1 MSTRH
6 RVLALAVAVALGAPA
21 AAGAQDLSF
30 TYLEGGFVAGFV
42 NDVEDSGTITGID
55 STFELETDAGGGGFI
70 GGAWQFWEN
79 LHLFGE
85 YSTAS
90 QDLEVRDGIDTVEGD
105 FDVVRWRV
113 GVGYAYP
120 FSSTMAFYGRL
131 SLDNAELKDV
141 QVAGF
146 NLDADVDDDGIGGE
160 VGMIWAA
167 TPAIHLQGHV
177 RYTSV
182 GAVATDGSDTF
193 DSDTLIGLNGRWYFR
208 PDIALVTGYEYGG
221 ITTWNV
227 GVRFSF

>member
-6 RVLALAVAVALGAPA
+6 SMLALAVAVALGAPA
-21 AAGAQDLSF
+21 AAGAQDLGF
-30 TYLEGGFVAGFV
+30 TYLEGGFIAGFV
-42 NDVEDSGTITGID
+42 NDVEQSGTITGNG
-55 STFELETDAGGGGFI
+55 STLELETDAGGGGFI

-85 YSTAS
+85 YSQAS
-90 QDLEVRDGIDTVEGD
+90 QDLEVSDGIDTVEGE
-105 FDVVRWRV
+105 FDVVRWRI
-113 GVGYAYP
+113 GVGYAYS
-120 FSSTMAFYGRL
+120 FSPTMAFYGRL
-131 SLDNAELKDV
+131 SFDNAELKDV
-141 QVAGF
+141 QVSGF
-146 NLDADVDDDGIGGE
+146 DLEVDADEDGIGGE

-167 TPAIHLQGHV
+167 TPVIHLQGHV

-227 GVRFSF
+227 GVRFGF

>member
-6 RVLALAVAVALGAPA
+6 SMLALAVAVALGAPA
-21 AAGAQDLSF
+21 ATGAQDLGF
-30 TYLEGGFVAGFV
+30 TYLEGGLVAGFV
-42 NDVEDSGTITGID
+42 NDVEESGLITDNG

-85 YSTAS
+85 YSQAS
-90 QDLEVRDGIDTVEGD
+90 QDLEVSDGIDTVEGD

-120 FSSTMAFYGRL
+120 FSPTMAFYGRL
-131 SLDNAELKDV
+131 SFDNAELKDV

-146 NLDADVDDDGIGGE
+146 NLDVDVDEGGIGGE

-167 TPAIHLQGHV
+167 TPVIHVQGHV

-182 GAVATDGSDTF
+182 GAVTTDGSATF
-193 DSDTLIGLNGRWYFR
+193 DSDTLVGLNGRWYFR

-227 GVRFSF
+227 GVRFGF